1 MDLAKHIATL
11 NKERPRISIEVPEW
25 GDENAP
31 CTLYFSNISARDVQ
45 QVRRKY
51 PNFFND
57 TETDGMVEMIIRKAE
72 TQSGE
77 RAFTLEAKPILMDVD
92 AMVITR
98 IFSSIFGAGVSED
111 AEDSE
116 KN

>member
-1 MDLAKHIATL
+1 
-11 NKERPRISIEVPEW
+11 
-25 GDENAP
+25 
-31 CTLYFSNISARDVQ
+31 
-45 QVRRKY
+45 
-51 PNFFND
+51 
-57 TETDGMVEMIIRKAE
+57 MVEMIIRKAE

-98 IFSSIFGAGVSED
+98 IFSSIFGTSVSED